1 MIIMLEMKDKS
12 LRDCQ
17 CRKELHYALPVVG
30 VLVGLTVLTT
40 VSIIRTKKTFKSLFM
55 SNLNKTY

>member
-17 CRKELHYALPVVG
+17 CRKELYYALPVVG

-40 VSIIRTKKTFKSLFM
+40 VSIIRTKKRLLSHCL
-55 SNLNKTY
+55 